1 MKHIRY
7 FKTFEGC
14 GSSGSGDIAVK
25 QITKGKK
32 RKMGTPSQVSDL
44 RFLKKTRE
52 TKKVIESS
60 QYNNDSITREEFFR
74 LLNSKEIFGKN
85 EVDKLT
91 KPINAGTTFHLGLV
105 PAMNIKRFLSG
116 NDYDVNKISIKSG
129 RDREMSIWKL
139 PDYYYLI
146 CVEIKSWP
154 TVLYMKCD
162 DIGGTM
168 EIIRIVFSPW

>member
-14 GSSGSGDIAVK
+14 GISSSGDIVVK
-25 QITKGKK
+25 RIN
-32 RKMGTPSQVSDL
+32 DL
-44 RFLKKTRE
+44 FCFPRFL
-52 TKKVIESS
+52 ESS
-60 QYNNDSITREEFFR
+60 QYNNDSITRDEFFR
-74 LLNSKEIFGKN
+74 LLNLKEIFGKN

-105 PAMNIKRFLSG
+105 PAMNIKRFFSG

-129 RDREMSIWKL
+129 RYREMSIWKL

-154 TVLYMKCD
+154 VLYMKCD

-168 EIIRIVFSPW
+168 EIIRIFTDLSKDISIRHILYD

>member
-60 QYNNDSITREEFFR
+60 QYNNDSITREEFFS

-105 PAMNIKRFLSG
+105 PAINIKRFFSG
-116 NDYDVNKISIKSG
+116 NEGSIVYDVNKIWKGQGNVNMETSRLLLPYLRRNKIVAN
-129 RDREMSIWKL
+129 RTIHEM
-139 PDYYYLI
+139 
-146 CVEIKSWP
+146 
-154 TVLYMKCD
+154 
-162 DIGGTM
+162 
-168 EIIRIVFSPW
+168 